1 MITKEQIQQM
11 TADEVRDHE
20 EQIHQQWWD
29 VMDNK
34 HTLEEIKIA
43 REALIELDQTWY
55 QPPPAKPQS
64 DPSPAGA
71 FACPADSQGR
81 TPEIVSLS
89 TLPIPIRNQ
98 KIRTRQDKVRI
109 VLCVNNE
116 RRIPS

>member
-20 EQIHQQWWD
+20 EQIHQQWCD

-55 QPPPAKPQS
+55 
-64 DPSPAGA
+64 
-71 FACPADSQGR
+71 
-81 TPEIVSLS
+81 
-89 TLPIPIRNQ
+89 
-98 KIRTRQDKVRI
+98 
-109 VLCVNNE
+109 
-116 RRIPS
+116 